1 MPGRSKFA
9 FSSASKRASRSAV
22 DMPEPVN
29 ELMASAPKPL
39 MNFCASSGETAARA
53 RPTVANR
60 TARLKAR
67 KTRRCMAS
75 VRLCDLGI
83 GRRFEGHC
91 CHRTFG
97 SLAVLDRVIAVLAIE
112 AAHCGVVIDRALADR
127 VQGIEVACAQ
137 IDAFQCRTDVGQ
149 LVDIVVR
156 EDVAPRIHDGID
168 TLARE
173 VARVGG

>member
-22 DMPEPVN
+22 DMPEPVS
-29 ELMASAPKPL
+29 ELMASAPRPL
-39 MNFCASSGETAARA
+39 MNFCASAGETAARA
-53 RPTVANR
+53 RPAVANR

-75 VRLCDLGI
+75 VRLGDLWV

-97 SLAVLDRVIAVLAIE
+97 SLAVLDRVIAVLAVE
-112 AAHCGVVIDRALADR
+112 AAHRGVVIDRALANCI
-127 VQGIEVACAQ
+127 QGIEVACAQ
-137 IDAFQCRTDVGQ
+137 IDAFQRRTDIGQ
-149 LVDIVVR
+149 LANF
-156 EDVAPRIHDGID
+156 E
-168 TLARE
+168 
-173 VARVGG
+173 